1 MRLAIMHDAPD
12 VAENHIIAPGNL
24 RQACDCGKSGAGN
37 VHHAKALTAGHD
49 SVKKLPPRAPLPG
62 LCILRPL
69 SDRFDPL
76 HRRYGMPRYLNP
88 ETVPTPS
95 SNYTQAI
102 ALSPAAKRLLIS
114 GQVGA
119 GLDGTVKIG
128 IAAQTEQVFDN
139 IFAVL
144 KAAEME
150 PKDIVK
156 IVTYVVGREQ
166 LDGMREV
173 RKRRLGN
180 IAPTS
185 TLVIV
190 AGLANPDYLVEIE
203 VEVVREAAM

>member
-1 MRLAIMHDAPD
+1 
-12 VAENHIIAPGNL
+12 
-24 RQACDCGKSGAGN
+24 
-37 VHHAKALTAGHD
+37 
-49 SVKKLPPRAPLPG
+49 
-62 LCILRPL
+62 
-69 SDRFDPL
+69 
-76 HRRYGMPRYLNP
+76 MPRYLNP